1 MPASATFK
9 ERIGVGIDTAR
20 YGHRVTFLREDCQ
33 PAAGALTILET
44 SRGYEQLEQA
54 LLRLKKKYGDVHFHV
69 RVDAAGQYARNLEQF
84 LRQLDL
90 PITLSIGEPKR
101 NKDYRQAHFP
111 KRKADAT
118 ESHAMA
124 RYGVVERPDATL
136 EVPNEFYALQEVA
149 NRLQA
154 QARDTTRA
162 VNRLHNL
169 LARVFPELATLTND
183 FSATW
188 VAKLLQKYP
197 TPEKLTRAKLD
208 SLTKIPYVTEAMAS
222 KIQTAARQTVGTLQ
236 GEVAES
242 LVREFA
248 DQLQRCQ
255 TAKNNLKKLLLSA
268 FRALPHG
275 SHMLIES
282 IPGIGQV
289 TAAIL
294 VAKIVSVDRFE
305 TPKSLVGYFGV
316 FPQEDSSGVDK
327 FGNPLPPGTMRMSR
341 KGNDLV
347 RAYLWNAARVAIQY
361 NPAVRAL
368 YKRLRGRGV
377 RGDVA
382 LGHCMRKLLHLVFAI
397 WKTGKSFDENHY
409 PWEPDDQSEV
419 ASEDQRKEMTAGHK
433 RDVLPESKVVTA
445 ATSSVEPAQPPI
457 KKEPQTHSAGKS
469 VDYTYLREQITLE
482 QVLRYLGHYEQLRG
496 GGVQRRGPCPLHG
509 SNRSQSRTFAVNL
522 QKNVF
527 HCFHRTCE
535 AQGNT
540 LDFWAAVHGLTI
552 HEAALNLAETF
563 HLQLTR
569 NREDGT
575 RNLKQKPRLPSES
588 TTKNVGVIT
597 PDAP

>member
-1 MPASATFK
+1 
-9 ERIGVGIDTAR
+9 
-20 YGHRVTFLREDCQ
+20 VTFLRKDCQ
-33 PAAGALTILET
+33 PAAGALTILE
-44 SRGYEQLEQA
+44 SRQGYQQLEQA
-54 LLRLKKKYGDVHFHV
+54 LLRLKKKYDDVHFHV
-69 RVDAAGQYARNLEQF
+69 RIDAAGQYARNLEQF
-84 LRQLDL
+84 LRGLDL
-90 PITLSIGEPKR
+90 PMTLSIGEPKR

-111 KRKADAT
+111 KRKADAI

-124 RYGVVERPDATL
+124 RFAVVERPDATL
-136 EVPNEFYALQEVA
+136 EVPQEFYALQEVA
-149 NRLQA
+149 NRLQT
-154 QARDTTRA
+154 QATNATRA

-208 SLTKIPYVTEAMAS
+208 SLIKIPYLTEVMAR
-222 KIQTAARQTVGTLQ
+222 KIQSAAKQTVGTLR

-242 LVREFA
+242 LVRELA
-248 DQLQRCQ
+248 GQLQRCQ
-255 TAKNNLKKLLLSA
+255 AAKKNLENLLLSA

-282 IPGIGQV
+282 IPGIGEV

-294 VAKIVSVDRFE
+294 VAKIVSIGRFE

-316 FPQEDSSGVDK
+316 FPEEDTSGVDK
-327 FGNPLPPGTMRMSR
+327 FGKPIPPGTMRMSS

-397 WKTGKSFDENHY
+397 WKTGKPFDENHY
-409 PWEPDDQSEV
+409 PWEPTDQSEV
-419 ASEDQRKEMTAGHK
+419 TTEDERKEETAGHK
-433 RDVLPESKVVTA
+433 RDVLPLRKVVTA
-445 ATSSVEPAQPPI
+445 AMSSVEAEQPAI
-457 KKEPQTHSAGKS
+457 NKNPQTHSAGKS
-469 VDYTYLREQITLE
+469 VDYAYIREQIGLE
-482 QVLRYLGHYEQLRG
+482 QVLRHLGHYEQLRG
-496 GGVQRRGPCPLHG
+496 SGAQRRGPCPLHG
-509 SNRSQSRTFAVNL
+509 SNRSQSRSFAVNL

-527 HCFHRTCE
+527 HCFHPTCE

-540 LDFWAAVHGLTI
+540 LDFWATVQGLTI

-563 HLQLTR
+563 HLQLNR

-575 RNLKQKPRLPSES
+575 RNLKQKP
-588 TTKNVGVIT
+588 G
-597 PDAP
+597 